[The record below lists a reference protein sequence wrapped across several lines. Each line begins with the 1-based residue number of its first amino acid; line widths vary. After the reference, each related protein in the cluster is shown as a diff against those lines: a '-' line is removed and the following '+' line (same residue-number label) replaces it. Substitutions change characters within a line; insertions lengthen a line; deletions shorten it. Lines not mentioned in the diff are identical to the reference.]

1 MLGDSHLHIDAGDA
15 FGDWMVKMLEAAKQG
30 SIAIHFGANPV
41 ATITIATRNIAVDL
55 LQPAVFQ
62 VNRDETGLFDKL
74 KTASE
79 FGRKLSEND
88 LTVSFLRR
96 GKEVVRLGKKAQPT
110 FSKLLTKSDDLQLTS
125 AREFGKLKDDLKTH

>member
-1 MLGDSHLHIDAGDA
+1 MLGDSHLHIGAREP
-15 FGDWMVKMLEAAKQG
+15 FGDWMVKMLEAVKQG
-30 SIAIHFGANPV
+30 SIAIRFGANPV
-41 ATITIATRNIAVDL
+41 ATITIATRNVAVDL

-96 GKEVVRLGKKAQPT
+96 GKEVMRLGKEAQPT